1 MLIYKICC
9 GLLGIF
15 LFECCRRVV
24 FVFGWRGFL
33 ILKVKLFNL
42 ELYYVSLEFYRMIS
56 NGCID
61 FRIVVFFLM
70 VLNLE
75 LFLFLLVIIILGL
88 FGCL

>member
-15 LFECCRRVV
+15 SFERCRRAV
-24 FVFGWRGFL
+24 FVFGWRGFS

-56 NGCID
+56 NGRID

-70 VLNLE
+70 VLNSE

>member
-15 LFECCRRVV
+15 SFERCRGAV
-24 FVFGWRGFL
+24 FVFGWRGFS

-56 NGCID
+56 NGRID

-70 VLNLE
+70 ILNSE

>member
-15 LFECCRRVV
+15 SFERCRGAV
-24 FVFGWRGFL
+24 FVFGWRGFS

-56 NGCID
+56 NGRID

-70 VLNLE
+70 VLNSE

>member
-15 LFECCRRVV
+15 LFERCRGAV
-24 FVFGWRGFL
+24 FVFGWRGFS

-56 NGCID
+56 NGRID

-70 VLNLE
+70 VLNSE